1 MSSRVEI
8 LSRSEPDPWSRGRGA
23 AEIFRDYT
31 AGMSHGERLAQVR
44 WLARLMDDNFR
55 VPGTKLRFGWDS
67 VLGLFP
73 GLGDVLTGAISL
85 LIVHHAWQTGASKLT
100 LARMLGNV
108 GIDFVVGAIPF
119 LGDLFDFVW
128 KANRKNARLLEQHLH
143 KQAARAGRAGA
154 RRN

>member
-1 MSSRVEI
+1 M
-8 LSRSEPDPWSRGRGA
+8 
-23 AEIFRDYT
+23 
-31 AGMSHGERLAQVR
+31 
-44 WLARLMDDNFR
+44 MDDAFPI
-55 VPGTKLRFGWDS
+55 PGTPLRFGWDS

-73 GLGDVLTGAISL
+73 GFGDVLTSALSL

-108 GIDFVVGAIPF
+108 GVDFVVGAIPF

-143 KQAARAGRAGA
+143 RQSGEAEPSAFVGTAARPCS
-154 RRN
+154 